1 MTFNASRSAGLKSG
15 TLGWLALASIM
26 FFVLPVV
33 VLANPASIWEH
44 RYNPALLGT
53 SSRGLFETGVSVSPG
68 FQNSYFTVGQVF
80 QETIQIN
87 LDELYDGLT
96 DAGFGIG
103 LNLGAGVHS
112 TLHLFGIG
120 LGAYADL
127 STLGQIW
134 IPKTLFEIA
143 ANGFESGQTYT
154 GEGGLLVRSFAE
166 YGAYGSMKFSNDKLR
181 VGVKLAKFMPL
192 AYTADANT
200 AFTVVAA
207 GDGSATATADV
218 SAQLYSAF
226 DMENPDTIDPSTL
239 LSDPGSG
246 LKFDVGFVYG
256 GTRRKPRF
264 GAALTNLTLKPAVPA
279 FGWNYSFTASATVD
293 SDPLDAF
300 ANDDPEEPYSYT
312 DPVSNFDAVDASST
326 EIKMPLTLSGFYR
339 YSGLRI
345 IDIIP
350 SMSLVMDDPLRVNGG
365 VLLEGAVFPLNLLSL
380 GMSYQDLAWRTSA
393 GLKLNLYLMELGVNV
408 SSSSPEFATIL
419 KTNGVAVDIKLAIGL

>member
-1 MTFNASRSAGLKSG
+1 MISNATHSAGLGSG
-15 TLGWLALASIM
+15 KLGWLAMVSIM
-26 FFVLPVV
+26 LLVLPAV

-53 SSRGLFETGVSVSPG
+53 SNRGLFETGLSVSPG

-80 QETIQIN
+80 QETLQIN

-103 LNLGAGVHS
+103 LNLGAGAHS
-112 TLHLFGIG
+112 TLHLFGLG

-134 IPKTLFEIA
+134 IPKTLFDVA
-143 ANGFESGQTYT
+143 ANGFESGETYS
-154 GEGGLLVRSFAE
+154 GKGGLLVRSFAE
-166 YGAYGSMKFSNDKLR
+166 YGAYGSMNFSRDRLR
-181 VGVKLAKFMPL
+181 VGVKLARFMPL
-192 AYTADANT
+192 AYAEEANT
-200 AFTVVAA
+200 DFTVLAA

-218 SAQLYSAF
+218 SARLYSAF

-246 LKFDVGFVYG
+246 LKFDLGFVYG

-264 GAALTNLTLKPAVPA
+264 GAALTNLTLKPATPA
-279 FGWNYSFTASATVD
+279 YGWDYSFSATANVD
-293 SDPLDAF
+293 ADPLQSFVD
-300 ANDDPEEPYSYT
+300 ESGEPYTLT
-312 DPVSNFDAVDASST
+312 DPVSNFDAVDAGNK
-326 EIKMPLTLSGFYR
+326 EIKMPLTLSAFYR
-339 YSGLRI
+339 FSGLRI

-350 SMSLVMDDPLRVNGG
+350 NLALVMDDPFRMNAG
-365 VLLEGAVFPLNLLSL
+365 VLVEGAVFPFSLLAL

-393 GLKLNLYLMELGVNV
+393 GLKLNLYLMELGVNI
-408 SSSSPEFATIL
+408 SSSSPEFTIF
-419 KTNGVAVDIKLAIGL
+419 KTNGVAVDVKLAIGF